1 MSRSKIETKTNKI
14 ELKKQHDQFEPRL
27 IGFCCN
33 WCSYAG
39 ADLAGLYRVKYP
51 TNVRIIRT
59 MCSSRVDPEFV
70 INAFMTGVDGVLIAA
85 CHPGNCHYVSQ
96 NYKTIKR
103 VALLK
108 PLLETFGINKE
119 RLRLEFISAGEGNKF
134 AETID
139 DMVSLLKE
147 LGPSP
152 LSKSKGDK

>member
-14 ELKKQHDQFEPRL
+14 KLKKQNEQFEPRL

-39 ADLAGLYRVKYP
+39 ADLAGLYKVKYP

-70 INAFMTGVDGVLIAA
+70 INAFMIGVDGVLIAA

-108 PLLETFGINKE
+108 PLLETLGIKKE
-119 RLRLEFISAGEGNKF
+119 RLHLEFISAGEGNKF
-134 AETID
+134 AETIV

-152 LSKSKGDK
+152 LSKSKEDK

>member
-1 MSRSKIETKTNKI
+1 MSRSKIETKPNNI

-103 VALLK
+103 VALLI
-108 PLLETFGINKE
+108 PLLETFGIDKE